1 MTSQAVTGAA
11 ASSSYSGFGS
21 RQEEKLYDTINFN
34 LLSLLG
40 MRFAK
45 FFREVQEGNYN
56 PYSKAQAAEDA
67 HLKEI
72 IRKFLKKLVKMER
85 KKYTAPRLSEALK
98 DLASLL
104 KIGSASSH
112 KSSTNVVSNFSTTSS
127 NISSKKPPSPSKYAA
142 ASSVKTLNCSRNASS
157 PGLSPAASATP
168 TQSTSTRV
176 PKLKQ
181 TPSLTICLKNLMPMV
196 VGFILKTLEQL

>member
-104 KIGSASSH
+104 
-112 KSSTNVVSNFSTTSS
+112 NVTSS
-127 NISSKKPPSPSKYAA
+127 FIEKDAFSLQGSNTNTSDDEEDDVNSLFSKFTATRRPSLFYGDKLVQE
-142 ASSVKTLNCSRNASS
+142 ASRNSTLN
-157 PGLSPAASATP
+157 ATRK
-168 TQSTSTRV
+168 S
-176 PKLKQ
+176 KLVD
-181 TPSLTICLKNLMPMV
+181 KND
-196 VGFILKTLEQL
+196 